1 MAKHISQ
8 LDSAE
13 QESLE
18 HSQAL
23 KNKMNKRTEA
33 LKESTQ

>member
-1 MAKHISQ
+1 MAKRISQ

-23 KNKMNKRTEA
+23 ENKMNKRTDV